1 MSEENVQTMWGVL
14 DASDRRESR
23 TGASNLD
30 RAMGHMRSIR
40 NGSAGVIS
48 TTAALVVLALVAT
61 APAQATFPGSNGSI
75 AFESTRDGNL
85 EIYMMDSDGDNETRL
100 TNNAVDDRQPAW
112 APNGKRIAYAHRTD
126 DGGLDIFVVRADGS
140 HRRRLTHNPAEDQ
153 NPAWSPGGHR
163 IAFQSDRKG
172 NDDILVIDDEGTHL
186 TQLTSASRDDQD
198 PAWNP
203 VGLYIVF
210 SRTLN
215 GDNDEIFRMQPNGS
229 HVVRLTHEAGG
240 DIQPGFAPSGGKVA
254 FASERD
260 NPFDIFT
267 MFDSGGSQNALITS
281 GFGEFRPAWSPDG
294 LSILFSSTQGTA
306 NSDIFQ
312 MAANGSGFP
321 LKLTSDPAFDG
332 GPDWAPG

>member
-1 MSEENVQTMWGVL
+1 
-14 DASDRRESR
+14 
-23 TGASNLD
+23 
-30 RAMGHMRSIR
+30 MGHTRSIR
-40 NGSAGVIS
+40 NGSAGVVS
-48 TTAALVVLALVAT
+48 ATAALVLLALVSA

-75 AFESTRDGNL
+75 AFESTRDGNV
-85 EIYMMDSDGDNETRL
+85 EIYVMNSDGDDETRL

-112 APNGKRIAYAHRTD
+112 SPNGERIAYAHRTD
-126 DGGLDIFVVRADGS
+126 NGGLDIFVMRADGS
-140 HRRRLTHNPAEDQ
+140 HRRRLTRNPAEDQ

-163 IAFQSDRKG
+163 IVFQSERKG
-172 NDDILVIDDEGTHL
+172 NDDIFVVDDKGIHV
-186 TQLTSASRDDQD
+186 TQLTGTSRDDQD

-203 VGLYIVF
+203 SNLYIVF
-210 SRTLN
+210 ERTL
-215 GDNDEIFRMQPNGS
+215 GGGNDEIFRIRPNGS
-229 HVVRLTHEAGG
+229 QIVRLTHEAGD
-240 DIQPGFAPSGGKVA
+240 DIQPGFAPAGGKVA

-281 GFGEFRPAWSPDG
+281 GFVEGRPAWSPDG

-306 NSDIFQ
+306 NFDIFQ

-321 LKLTSDPAFDG
+321 LAMTSDPAFDG